1 MAQPIS
7 PDPISGPGPRK
18 FSTWAKVGGA
28 VGSVVTLAATVVG
41 VYITVI
47 DRPTWTADDWRQQAN
62 AVCERDTAKLTSLI
76 NFLRLDLAQWSAN
89 PSLPGQRNAD
99 LEKVS
104 HSLDDINAT
113 FRSMNAG
120 FREIKRPGD
129 EKKSDIDSFLNL
141 TSEIGGTFSQ
151 ISSEMVSYQLNT
163 TNVAAMTQITTL
175 LADTSQKKLP
185 DWSVTAQRLGLTQC
199 PDFRTLATQS
209 PVATADPNVLT
220 AAQVALTKR
229 VDARFLINCKNPTQA
244 APPGTTAALWCQ
256 AVQSGPNLLVNVIQF
271 ADLQSLNT
279 WSSGWSAG
287 LSFVDCG
294 KGDSAGGWNQGEVV
308 KGRLAC
314 RPRANSTNYIF
325 MWTFD
330 DDLIGILADGPSREV
345 MFQWWLAN
353 AFLIM
358 PRTS

>member
-1 MAQPIS
+1 VAHPIP
-7 PDPISGPGPRK
+7 PDLTPGPGPRK
-18 FSTWAKVGGA
+18 FWTWGKIGGA
-28 VGSVVTLAATVVG
+28 IGTVVTIAATVAG
-41 VYITVI
+41 LYITVI
-47 DRPTWTADDWRQQAN
+47 DRPKWTTDDWRQQAN
-62 AVCERDTAKLTSLI
+62 AVCERDTAKLMSLI

-129 EKKSDIDSFLNL
+129 EQKNDIESFLNL
-141 TSEIGGTFSQ
+141 TGEIGGTFSQ
-151 ISSEMVSYQLNT
+151 ISSEMVSYQLNS

-185 DWSVTAQRLGLTQC
+185 DWSATARRLGLTQC
-199 PDFRTLATQS
+199 PDFTTLSTPAPTATGTTSVLSAAQKTLA
-209 PVATADPNVLT
+209 A
-220 AAQVALTKR
+220 R
-229 VDARFLINCKNPTQA
+229 VDARFLIDCRPPTQA
-244 APPGTTAALWCQ
+244 SPPGATAALWCQ
-256 AVQSGPNLLVNVIQF
+256 AVQPGPNLLVNVIQF
-271 ADLQSLNT
+271 ADLQSLNS
-279 WSSGWSAG
+279 WASGWSAG

-294 KGDSAGGWNQGEVV
+294 KGDSAGSWTQSGTVR
-308 KGRLAC
+308 GRLAC
-314 RPRANSTNYIF
+314 RPRAGTDKYIF

-330 DDLIGILADGPSREV
+330 NEFIGILADGPSRDV

-353 AFLIM
+353 VYVVLPA
-358 PRTS
+358 

>member
-1 MAQPIS
+1 
-7 PDPISGPGPRK
+7 
-18 FSTWAKVGGA
+18 
-28 VGSVVTLAATVVG
+28 
-41 VYITVI
+41 
-47 DRPTWTADDWRQQAN
+47 
-62 AVCERDTAKLTSLI
+62 
-76 NFLRLDLAQWSAN
+76 
-89 PSLPGQRNAD
+89 
-99 LEKVS
+99 
-104 HSLDDINAT
+104 
-113 FRSMNAG
+113 MNAG

-209 PVATADPNVLT
+209 PVDDGRSERAHRRPGGPHEAGGRPVPDQLQEP
-220 AAQVALTKR
+220 
-229 VDARFLINCKNPTQA
+229 DAGVSVRDHRGTVV
-244 APPGTTAALWCQ
+244 PGGAEWAEP
-256 AVQSGPNLLVNVIQF
+256 SGQRDSVFRSPIPQHVVVGLV
-271 ADLQSLNT
+271 
-279 WSSGWSAG
+279 GG

-294 KGDSAGGWNQGEVV
+294 EGRTPPEAGT
-308 KGRLAC
+308 
-314 RPRANSTNYIF
+314 RARWSRVAWPADRAPTSTNYIF